1 MKQTRRP
8 IVQVMIC
15 IGALIV
21 IWGAYF
27 MTVRKIDQRI
37 EKICEDD
44 LLWVAQV
51 EELQHKE
58 GKFILEGF
66 SFRINRDADDEAF
79 EIVLMDME
87 TGKYLFPKMEYVER
101 KDVNDYFLC
110 EYDYT
115 KSGFI
120 ATLNDRLLDFDEKQ
134 YEVLIRP
141 KGTKEVRRFGNYLI
155 DEKVTYVHPEKFVP
169 LEATATDLEEIIAD
183 GVCIMSRPDV
193 GLCIYQQEKKLYWI
207 AEQGYGFYDN
217 NQTSVECMIATTQGS
232 KLFGEKKRDTKVN
245 NGFIFEEKEVEDMST
260 DDYRVAVTD
269 IPSEYPVEHF
279 VVGDHTEVDGWI
291 WNEPIRPWY
300 GIE

>member
-120 ATLNDRLLDFDEKQ
+120 ATLNDRLLDFDEKRKCRFVKHLGQ
-134 YEVLIRP
+134 RMR
-141 KGTKEVRRFGNYLI
+141 KGI
-155 DEKVTYVHPEKFVP
+155 DEEK
-169 LEATATDLEEIIAD
+169 A
-183 GVCIMSRPDV
+183 S
-193 GLCIYQQEKKLYWI
+193 
-207 AEQGYGFYDN
+207 
-217 NQTSVECMIATTQGS
+217 
-232 KLFGEKKRDTKVN
+232 
-245 NGFIFEEKEVEDMST
+245 
-260 DDYRVAVTD
+260 
-269 IPSEYPVEHF
+269 
-279 VVGDHTEVDGWI
+279 
-291 WNEPIRPWY
+291 
-300 GIE
+300 